1 MLLPTRPRRLWDC
14 NQTFMKKYLST
25 LAALLMCAVASAD
38 KEDPV
43 TVTVAYEGSTAT
55 VTIPDAVSEYVICE
69 SGTSS
74 HVKLIQTSTSEK
86 NPNEIIYAL
95 SGESENGEFYLTGE
109 YKATLQLNG
118 LTLTNPDSTAIH
130 IKDGKRIKVSMNANT
145 VNTLKDG
152 SSDPTSKGCFHCK
165 GHTEFV
171 GKGTLNVSGNFS
183 HAIYSK
189 EYVTVKNCTINVT
202 GAKKDG
208 IHCQEYCLISSGE
221 VNISGV
227 EDDGIQVELKDSV
240 ATGQTLNHEDEN
252 SGNFYMTGGT
262 VAINDIGGYCIKAY
276 GSITMSG
283 GKQNFDTSNI
293 KDHATTAINGIVS
306 SKSGNRQYYDLNGR
320 RMPND
325 AMLPRGIYIVK
336 EGDRTRK
343 VVVK

>member
-1 MLLPTRPRRLWDC
+1 MNKIL
-14 NQTFMKKYLST
+14 YT

-74 HVKLIQTSTSEK
+74 HVKLIQTSTTEK

-95 SGESENGEFYLTGE
+95 SGESDNGEFYLTGE

-145 VNTLKDG
+145 VNTLKDC

-208 IHCQEYCLISSGE
+208 IHCQEYFLISSGV
-221 VNISGV
+221 VNIKDT
-227 EDDGIQVELKDSV
+227 EDDAIQVELKDSV
-240 ATGQTLNHEDEN
+240 STGVTKDHEDEN
-252 SGNFYMTGGT
+252 TGNFYMTGGT
-262 VAINDIGGYCIKAY
+262 LSINDLGGYCIKAD
-276 GSITMSG
+276 GTINISAGTW
-283 GKQNFDTSNI
+283 NFDTDNI
-293 KDHATTAINGIVS
+293 KENAATAINSV
-306 SKSGNRQYYDLNGR
+306 KVRQQGQDAIYDLGGR

-325 AMLPRGIYIVK
+325 AVLPRGIYIVK
-336 EGDRTRK
+336 EGDKSRK
-343 VVVK
+343 IIVK

>member
-1 MLLPTRPRRLWDC
+1 
-14 NQTFMKKYLST
+14 MKKYLST

-74 HVKLIQTSTSEK
+74 HVKLIQTSTTEK

-95 SGESENGEFYLTGE
+95 SGESDNGEFYLTGE

-171 GKGTLNVSGNFS
+171 GKGTLNVSGSFS

-202 GAKKDG
+202 SAKKDG
-208 IHCQEYCLISSGE
+208 IHCQEYFLISSGV
-221 VNISGV
+221 VNIKDT
-227 EDDGIQVELKDSV
+227 EDDAIQVELKDSV
-240 ATGQTLNHEDEN
+240 STGVTKDHEDEN
-252 SGNFYMTGGT
+252 TGNFYMTGGT
-262 VAINDIGGYCIKAY
+262 LSINDLGGYCIKAD
-276 GSITMSG
+276 GTINISAGTW
-283 GKQNFDTSNI
+283 NFDTDNI
-293 KDHATTAINGIVS
+293 KEDAATAINSV
-306 SKSGNRQYYDLNGR
+306 KVRQQGQDAIYDLGGR

-325 AMLPRGIYIVK
+325 AVLPRGIYIVK
-336 EGDRTRK
+336 EGDKSRK
-343 VVVK
+343 IIVK

>member
-1 MLLPTRPRRLWDC
+1 MNKIL
-14 NQTFMKKYLST
+14 MS
-25 LAALLMCAVASAD
+25 LAAVLLSMAASAAD
-38 KEDPV
+38 IIVKVEYNGNSAV
-43 TVTVAYEGSTAT
+43 
-55 VTIPDAVSEYVICE
+55 VTIPAAASGYVSNLNGE
-69 SGTSS
+69 SS
-74 HVKLIQTSTSEK
+74 HVKLLQTSTTTK
-86 NPNEIIYAL
+86 NPGEIIYQL
-95 SGESENGEFYLTGE
+95 SGESDNGEFYLTGE

-118 LTLTNPDSTAIH
+118 LTLANPDSSAVH
-130 IKDGKRIKVSMNANT
+130 IKDGKRIKVSMTANT

-152 SSDPTSKGCFHCK
+152 VNDSTSKGCFHSK

-171 GKGTLNVSGNFS
+171 GKGTLNVSSSFN

-262 VAINDIGGYCIKAY
+262 VAINEIGGYCIKAY
-276 GSITMSG
+276 GSITMTG
-283 GKQNFDTSNI
+283 GNQNFDTSNI
-293 KDHATTAINGIVS
+293 KDHATTAINAIVN

>member
-1 MLLPTRPRRLWDC
+1 MNKIL
-14 NQTFMKKYLST
+14 MS
-25 LAALLMCAVASAD
+25 LAAVLLSMAASAAD
-38 KEDPV
+38 IIVKVEYNGNSAV
-43 TVTVAYEGSTAT
+43 
-55 VTIPDAVSEYVICE
+55 VTIPAEASGYVSNLNGE
-69 SGTSS
+69 SS
-74 HVKLIQTSTSEK
+74 HVKLLQTSTTTA
-86 NPNEIIYAL
+86 NPGEIIYQL
-95 SGESENGEFYLTGE
+95 SGESDNGEFYLTGE

-118 LTLTNPDSTAIH
+118 LTLANPDSSAVH
-130 IKDGKRIKVSMNANT
+130 IKDGKRIKVSMTANT

-152 SSDPTSKGCFHCK
+152 VTDPTSKGCFHCK

-171 GKGTLNVSGNFS
+171 GKGTLNVSSSIN

-262 VAINDIGGYCIKAY
+262 LAINDIGGYCIKAY
-276 GSITMSG
+276 GSISLSG
-283 GKQNFDTSNI
+283 GNQNFDSSNI
-293 KDHATTAINGIVS
+293 KDHDTTAINDIVS

>member
-1 MLLPTRPRRLWDC
+1 
-14 NQTFMKKYLST
+14 MKKILYT
-25 LAALLMCAVASAD
+25 LAALLISTAASAAD
-38 KEDPV
+38 IIVKVEYNGNSAV
-43 TVTVAYEGSTAT
+43 
-55 VTIPDAVSEYVICE
+55 VTIPAAASDYVSNLNGE
-69 SGTSS
+69 SS
-74 HVKLIQTSTSEK
+74 HVKLLQTSTTTK
-86 NPNEIIYAL
+86 NPGEIIYQL
-95 SGESENGEFYLTGE
+95 SGESDNGEFYLTGE

-152 SSDPTSKGCFHCK
+152 VTDTTSKGCFHCK

>member
-1 MLLPTRPRRLWDC
+1 MT
-14 NQTFMKKYLST
+14 
-25 LAALLMCAVASAD
+25 
-38 KEDPV
+38 
-43 TVTVAYEGSTAT
+43 
-55 VTIPDAVSEYVICE
+55 
-69 SGTSS
+69 
-74 HVKLIQTSTSEK
+74 
-86 NPNEIIYAL
+86 
-95 SGESENGEFYLTGE
+95 
-109 YKATLQLNG
+109 
-118 LTLTNPDSTAIH
+118 
-130 IKDGKRIKVSMNANT
+130 ANT
-145 VNTLKDG
+145 VNTLSDG
-152 SSDPTSKGCFHCK
+152 VADSTSKGCFHCK

-171 GKGTLNVSGNFS
+171 GKGTLNVSSSFN

-262 VAINDIGGYCIKAY
+262 VAINEIGGYCIKAY
-276 GSITMSG
+276 GSITMTG
-283 GKQNFDTSNI
+283 GNQNFDTSNI
-293 KDHATTAINGIVS
+293 KDHATTAINAIVN

-325 AMLPRGIYIVK
+325 AMLPRGRRMPNDAMLPRGIYIVK
-336 EGDRTRK
+336 EGDKTRK
-343 VVVK
+343 IVVK

>member
-1 MLLPTRPRRLWDC
+1 M
-14 NQTFMKKYLST
+14 
-25 LAALLMCAVASAD
+25 AASAAD
-38 KEDPV
+38 IIVKVEYNGNSAV
-43 TVTVAYEGSTAT
+43 
-55 VTIPDAVSEYVICE
+55 VTIPAAASGYVSNLNGE
-69 SGTSS
+69 SS
-74 HVKLIQTSTSEK
+74 HVKLLQTSTTTK
-86 NPNEIIYAL
+86 NPGEIIYQL
-95 SGESENGEFYLTGE
+95 SGESDNGEFYLTGE

-118 LTLTNPDSTAIH
+118 LTLANPDSSAVH
-130 IKDGKRIKVSMNANT
+130 IKDGKRIKVSMTANT
-145 VNTLKDG
+145 VNTLSDG
-152 SSDPTSKGCFHCK
+152 VADSTSKGCFHCK

-171 GKGTLNVSGNFS
+171 GKGTLNVSSSFN

-262 VAINDIGGYCIKAY
+262 VAINEIGGYCIKAY
-276 GSITMSG
+276 GSITMTG
-283 GKQNFDTSNI
+283 GNQNFDTSNI
-293 KDHATTAINGIVS
+293 KDHATTAINAIVN
-306 SKSGNRQYYDLNGR
+306 SKSGYRQYYDLNGR

-343 VVVK
+343 IVVK

>member
-1 MLLPTRPRRLWDC
+1 
-14 NQTFMKKYLST
+14 MKKILYT
-25 LAALLMCAVASAD
+25 LAALLISTAASAAD
-38 KEDPV
+38 IIVKVEYNGNSAV
-43 TVTVAYEGSTAT
+43 
-55 VTIPDAVSEYVICE
+55 VTIPAAASDYVSNLNGE
-69 SGTSS
+69 SS
-74 HVKLIQTSTSEK
+74 HVKLLQTSTTTK
-86 NPNEIIYAL
+86 NPGEIIYQL
-95 SGESENGEFYLTGE
+95 SGESDNGEFYLTGE

-118 LTLTNPDSTAIH
+118 LTLANPDSSAVH
-130 IKDGKRIKVSMNANT
+130 IKDGKRIKVSMTANT

-152 SSDPTSKGCFHCK
+152 VTDSTSKGCFHCK

-171 GKGTLNVSGNFS
+171 GKGTLNVSSSIN

-343 VVVK
+343 VIVK

>member
-1 MLLPTRPRRLWDC
+1 MNKILNT
-14 NQTFMKKYLST
+14 T
-25 LAALLMCAVASAD
+25 LAAILFCTAASAAD
-38 KEDPV
+38 IIVKVEYNGNSAV
-43 TVTVAYEGSTAT
+43 
-55 VTIPDAVSEYVICE
+55 VTIPAAASGYVSNLNGE
-69 SGTSS
+69 SS
-74 HVKLIQTSTSEK
+74 HVKLLQTSTTTK
-86 NPNEIIYAL
+86 NPGEIIYQL
-95 SGESENGEFYLTGE
+95 SGESDNGEFYLTGE

-118 LTLTNPDSTAIH
+118 LTLANPDSSAVH
-130 IKDGKRIKVSMNANT
+130 IKDGKRIKVSMTANT
-145 VNTLKDG
+145 VNTLSDG
-152 SSDPTSKGCFHCK
+152 VADSTSKGCFHCK

-171 GKGTLNVSGNFS
+171 GKGTLNVSSSFN

-262 VAINDIGGYCIKAY
+262 VAINEIGGYCIKAY
-276 GSITMSG
+276 GSITMTG
-283 GKQNFDTSNI
+283 GNQNFDTNNI
-293 KDHATTAINGIVS
+293 KDHATTAINAIVS

-343 VVVK
+343 IVVK

>member
-1 MLLPTRPRRLWDC
+1 MNKIL
-14 NQTFMKKYLST
+14 MS
-25 LAALLMCAVASAD
+25 LAAVLLSMAASAAD
-38 KEDPV
+38 IIVKVEYNGNSAV
-43 TVTVAYEGSTAT
+43 
-55 VTIPDAVSEYVICE
+55 VTIPAAASGYVSNLNGE
-69 SGTSS
+69 SS
-74 HVKLIQTSTSEK
+74 HVKLLQTSTTTK
-86 NPNEIIYAL
+86 NPGEIIYQL
-95 SGESENGEFYLTGE
+95 SGESDNGEFYLTGE

-118 LTLTNPDSTAIH
+118 LTLANPDSSAVH
-130 IKDGKRIKVSMNANT
+130 IKDGKRIKVSMTANT
-145 VNTLKDG
+145 VNTLSDG
-152 SSDPTSKGCFHCK
+152 VADSTSKGCFHCK

-171 GKGTLNVSGNFS
+171 GKGTLNVSSSFN

-262 VAINDIGGYCIKAY
+262 VAINEIGGYCIKAY
-276 GSITMSG
+276 GSITMTG
-283 GKQNFDTSNI
+283 GNQNFDTSNI
-293 KDHATTAINGIVS
+293 KDHATTAINAIVN

-325 AMLPRGIYIVK
+325 AMLPRGIDIVK

-343 VVVK
+343 IVVK

>member
-1 MLLPTRPRRLWDC
+1 
-14 NQTFMKKYLST
+14 MKKYLST

-74 HVKLIQTSTSEK
+74 HVKLIQTSTTEK

-95 SGESENGEFYLTGE
+95 SGESDNGEFYLTGE

-171 GKGTLNVSGNFS
+171 GKGTLNVSGSFS

-208 IHCQEYCLISSGE
+208 IHCQEYFLISSGV
-221 VNISGV
+221 VNIKDT
-227 EDDGIQVELKDSV
+227 EDDAIQVELKDSV
-240 ATGQTLNHEDEN
+240 STGVTKDHEDEN
-252 SGNFYMTGGT
+252 TGNFYMTGGT
-262 VAINDIGGYCIKAY
+262 LSINDLGGYCIKAD
-276 GSITMSG
+276 GTINISAGTW
-283 GKQNFDTSNI
+283 NFDTDNI
-293 KDHATTAINGIVS
+293 KEDAATAINSV
-306 SKSGNRQYYDLNGR
+306 KVRQQGQDAIYDLGGR

-325 AMLPRGIYIVK
+325 AVLPRGIFIVK
-336 EGDRTRK
+336 EGDKSRK
-343 VVVK
+343 IIVK

>member
-1 MLLPTRPRRLWDC
+1 
-14 NQTFMKKYLST
+14 MKKYLST

-74 HVKLIQTSTSEK
+74 HVKLIQTSTTEK

-95 SGESENGEFYLTGE
+95 SGESDNGEFYLTGE

-130 IKDGKRIKVSMNANT
+130 IKNGKRIKVSMNANT

-171 GKGTLNVSGNFS
+171 GKGTLNVSGSFS

-208 IHCQEYCLISSGE
+208 IHCQEYFLISSGV
-221 VNISGV
+221 VNIKDT
-227 EDDGIQVELKDSV
+227 EDDAIQVELKDSV
-240 ATGQTLNHEDEN
+240 STGVTKDHEDEN
-252 SGNFYMTGGT
+252 TGNFYMTGGT
-262 VAINDIGGYCIKAY
+262 LSINDLGGYCIKAD
-276 GSITMSG
+276 GTINISAGTW
-283 GKQNFDTSNI
+283 NFDTDNI
-293 KDHATTAINGIVS
+293 KEDAATAINSV
-306 SKSGNRQYYDLNGR
+306 KVRQQGQDAIYDLGGR

-325 AMLPRGIYIVK
+325 AVLPRGIYIVK
-336 EGDRTRK
+336 EGDKSRK
-343 VVVK
+343 IIVK

>member
-1 MLLPTRPRRLWDC
+1 MNKIL
-14 NQTFMKKYLST
+14 MS
-25 LAALLMCAVASAD
+25 LAAVLLSMAASAAD
-38 KEDPV
+38 IIVKVEYNGNSAV
-43 TVTVAYEGSTAT
+43 
-55 VTIPDAVSEYVICE
+55 VTIPAAASDYVSNLNGE
-69 SGTSS
+69 SS
-74 HVKLIQTSTSEK
+74 HVKLLQTSTTTK
-86 NPNEIIYAL
+86 NPGEIIYQL
-95 SGESENGEFYLTGE
+95 SGESDNGEFYLTGE

-118 LTLTNPDSTAIH
+118 LTLANPDSSAVH
-130 IKDGKRIKVSMNANT
+130 IKDGKRIKVSMTANT
-145 VNTLKDG
+145 VNTLSDG
-152 SSDPTSKGCFHCK
+152 VADSTSKGCFHCK

-171 GKGTLNVSGNFS
+171 GKGTLNVSSSFN

-262 VAINDIGGYCIKAY
+262 VAINEIGGYCIKAY
-276 GSITMSG
+276 GSITMTG
-283 GKQNFDTSNI
+283 GNQNFDTSNI
-293 KDHATTAINGIVS
+293 KDHATTAINAIVN

-343 VVVK
+343 IVVK

>member
-1 MLLPTRPRRLWDC
+1 MNKIL
-14 NQTFMKKYLST
+14 MS
-25 LAALLMCAVASAD
+25 LAAVLLSMAASAAD
-38 KEDPV
+38 IIVKVEYNGNSAV
-43 TVTVAYEGSTAT
+43 
-55 VTIPDAVSEYVICE
+55 VTIPAEASGYVSNLNGE
-69 SGTSS
+69 SS
-74 HVKLIQTSTSEK
+74 HVKLLQTSTTTK
-86 NPNEIIYAL
+86 NPGEIIYQL
-95 SGESENGEFYLTGE
+95 SGESDNGEFYLTGE

-118 LTLTNPDSTAIH
+118 LTLANPDSSAVH
-130 IKDGKRIKVSMNANT
+130 IKDGKRIKVSMTANT

-152 SSDPTSKGCFHCK
+152 VTDSTSKGCFHCK

-171 GKGTLNVSGNFS
+171 GKGTLNVSSSIN